1 MLLGGAGAL
10 GLALAK
16 TDGQIMLAGIIMSFF
31 MNGTYAGVY
40 AYTAEVFP
48 TAVRTTGA
56 GLASAIGRLGAIASP
71 VLVGYLYPK
80 FGFLGVFGT
89 TTVTLV
95 LGALVVL
102 VMGVPTRCARWK
114 PSRRERRNERRASL
128 PSRRGG
134 AGLECR
140 GPRP

>member
-1 MLLGGAGAL
+1 
-10 GLALAK
+10 
-16 TDGQIMLAGIIMSFF
+16 

-48 TAVRTTGA
+48 TAVHHRR

-102 VMGVPTRCARWK
+102 VMGVPTRGR
-114 PSRRERRNERRASL
+114 SL
-128 PSRRGG
+128 EAIA
-134 AGLECR
+134 AGEAK
-140 GPRP
+140 

>member
-1 MLLGGAGAL
+1 
-10 GLALAK
+10 
-16 TDGQIMLAGIIMSFF
+16 MLAGIISLLR
-31 MNGTYAGVY
+31 
-40 AYTAEVFP
+40 TAPTPASVLPRSDFP
-48 TAVRTTGA
+48 AVRTGA

-102 VMGVPTRCARWK
+102 VMGVPTRG
-114 PSRRERRNERRASL
+114 SL
-128 PSRRGG
+128 EAIA
-134 AGLECR
+134 AGEAK
-140 GPRP
+140 

>member
-1 MLLGGAGAL
+1 MP
-10 GLALAK
+10 
-16 TDGQIMLAGIIMSFF
+16 TPPRSFRRRC
-31 MNGTYAGVY
+31 A
-40 AYTAEVFP
+40 P
-48 TAVRTTGA
+48 PA

-102 VMGVPTRCARWK
+102 VMGVPHAR
-114 PSRRERRNERRASL
+114 PLAGSH
-128 PSRRGG
+128 RGG
-134 AGLECR
+134 R
-140 GPRP
+140 GEMSGARPSVPPWRCWP